1 MPNWRNNPNFVWSD
15 ENCTAHCKPNKA
27 KHVTKLKIQATI
39 KAIEDTFESS
49 TWRDGVACRQA
60 GEEAERNPMLGV
72 PGTFNYDLDQPPDD
86 DSAAPGQSDQPEWE
100 EDKQSSQSHPDTK
113 EALNQ
118 TGREDTGTSL
128 GGDHS
133 YDINARSH
141 HQV

>member
-1 MPNWRNNPNFVWSD
+1 M
-15 ENCTAHCKPNKA
+15 
-27 KHVTKLKIQATI
+27 
-39 KAIEDTFESS
+39 
-49 TWRDGVACRQA
+49 ACFQA

-86 DSAAPGQSDQPEWE
+86 SAAPGQSDQPGWE
-100 EDKQSSQSHPDTK
+100 EDKQSHPDTK
-113 EALNQ
+113 EALSQ

-141 HQV
+141 QQV